1 MMRATY
7 ACGLLL
13 LAPALGF
20 GCETERLVGVTGV
33 GTATSPP
40 DMATIQTGVVTE
52 APTASDAMEENKA
65 AAARLLETLKQRG
78 IAAKDIQTSNF
89 NVSPVYERDQR
100 GRTKPRIT
108 GYRVTNSLR
117 VRVRSLPSLGGVL
130 DALVQAGSNQMSG
143 ISFGID
149 NPTGVMNSARN
160 RAMSDA
166 RSRAELYAQAAG
178 LAVGRVLQIR
188 EQQASLPRPQYLGV
202 RAMEAS
208 AVPIATGEQEI
219 SATINVV
226 YELTDQ

>member
-1 MMRATY
+1 MPSQPQHIVIA
-7 ACGLLL
+7 LLL
-13 LAPALGF
+13 K
-20 GCETERLVGVTGV
+20 TGHV
-33 GTATSPP
+33 PQ
-40 DMATIQTGVVTE
+40 I
-52 APTASDAMEENKA
+52 
-65 AAARLLETLKQRG
+65 
-78 IAAKDIQTSNF
+78 
-89 NVSPVYERDQR
+89 
-100 GRTKPRIT
+100 
-108 GYRVTNSLR
+108 RVQNQ
-117 VRVRSLPSLGGVL
+117 VRVHVRKIDNLGHVL
-130 DALVQAGSNQMSG
+130 DVLVSAGSNQVSG

-178 LAVGRVLQIR
+178 LAVGQVLQIR

-226 YELTDQ
+226 YELTEP